1 MHIEIRIDGEL
12 KTFTAPIVPVLAK
25 RMYLKIEA
33 ENEKKGENYRPTAQ
47 QQLDEE
53 TEMASILADVVFEGK
68 FTVDQLFNG
77 VSDGY
82 LYKKI
87 REAVFGEAP
96 ANTETK
102 VDDEG
107 NLKGE

>member
-33 ENEKKGENYRPTAQ
+33 ENEKKGKDYRATAQ

-53 TEMASILADVVFEGK
+53 TEMASILSDVVFGGQ

-77 VSDGY
+77 VSDKY
-82 LYKKI
+82 FYEKL
-87 REAVFGEAP
+87 REAVFGIP
-96 ANTETK
+96 NETNK
-102 VDDEG
+102 EIDQEG
-107 NLKGE
+107 NMKGE